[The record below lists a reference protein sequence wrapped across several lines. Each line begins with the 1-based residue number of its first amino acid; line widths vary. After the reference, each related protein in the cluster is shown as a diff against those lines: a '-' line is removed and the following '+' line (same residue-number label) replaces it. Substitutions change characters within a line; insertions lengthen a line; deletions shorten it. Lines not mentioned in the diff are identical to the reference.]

1 MTDRETLYLLVSLGY
16 DFSGEN
22 HSVGVTDSVT
32 LYMLVSLGYN
42 FSGENHSVGVTD
54 SDTVCAG
61 FIGLKLQ

>member
-1 MTDRETLYLLVSLGY
+1 MVRI
-16 DFSGEN
+16 
-22 HSVGVTDSVT
+22 SVGVTDSVT

-54 SDTVCAG
+54 SDTGCAG